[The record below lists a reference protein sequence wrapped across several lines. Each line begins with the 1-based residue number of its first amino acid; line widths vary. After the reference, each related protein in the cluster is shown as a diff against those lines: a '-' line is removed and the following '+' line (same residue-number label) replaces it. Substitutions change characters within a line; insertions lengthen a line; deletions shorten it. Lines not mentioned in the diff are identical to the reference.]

1 MNELSAPANAIHTRS
16 TPGVGAGDAPTAGA
30 ERDLAPMLSNIASLE
45 ALAADWPEAQQNA
58 AAARVQAIE
67 DLNAEAFKRLIR
79 ILKGYAAL
87 APLLKEAAMDE
98 VVYAVLRRHGI
109 LKPSLF
115 ERLEAALETIRPM
128 LASHGGGVEL
138 VCVEPPSCAVRLL
151 GACEGCPASQLTF
164 YSGVKK
170 AIQDHVPEIDEVRQ
184 VKGLGSGGGGGSGDR
199 RPGGDTDT
207 VRLISPFADANP

>member
-1 MNELSAPANAIHTRS
+1 
-16 TPGVGAGDAPTAGA
+16 
-30 ERDLAPMLSNIASLE
+30 MLSHIASLE

-79 ILKGYAAL
+79 TLKGYSAL
-87 APLLKEAAMDE
+87 GPLLREAAMDE

-128 LASHGGGVEL
+128 LASHGGDVEL
-138 VCVEPPSCAVRLL
+138 VCVEPPNCSVRLL

-164 YSGVKK
+164 YSGVRK
-170 AIQDHVPEIDEVRQ
+170 AIQEHVPEIDEVRQ
-184 VKGLGSGGGGGSGDR
+184 VKGLGSGEGSGAGSGGGSGEGSGGGGDR

-207 VRLISPFADANP
+207 VRIVSPFADAEP

>member
-1 MNELSAPANAIHTRS
+1 MNELSAPANAIPARS
-16 TPGVGAGDAPTAGA
+16 VVTPGEGSGDAPTAGA
-30 ERDLAPMLSNIASLE
+30 ERDLASMLSHIASLE
-45 ALAADWPEAQQNA
+45 ALAADWPEAQQNVA
-58 AAARVQAIE
+58 TARVRAIE

-79 ILKGYAAL
+79 ILKGYSAL

-109 LKPSLF
+109 LKPSLC

-138 VCVEPPSCAVRLL
+138 VSVEPPNCAVRLL

-170 AIQDHVPEIDEVRQ
+170 AIQDHVPEIATVRQ
-184 VKGLGSGGGGGSGDR
+184 VSGLGSGDSG
-199 RPGGDTDT
+199 PGGDTHT
-207 VRLISPFADANP
+207 VHLISPFADDNP

>member
-1 MNELSAPANAIHTRS
+1 MNELSAPANAIPTRS
-16 TPGVGAGDAPTAGA
+16 VVTPGEGSGDAPTAGA
-30 ERDLAPMLSNIASLE
+30 ERDLASMLSHIASLE
-45 ALAADWPEAQQNA
+45 ALAADWPEAQQNVA
-58 AAARVQAIE
+58 TARVRAIE

-79 ILKGYAAL
+79 ILRGYSAL

-138 VCVEPPSCAVRLL
+138 VSVEPPSCAVRLL

-170 AIQDHVPEIDEVRQ
+170 AIQDHVPQIDEVRQ
-184 VKGLGSGGGGGSGDR
+184 VKGLGSGGGGDR
-199 RPGGDTDT
+199 RPGGDTH
-207 VRLISPFADANP
+207 VVHLISPFADAKP

>member
-1 MNELSAPANAIHTRS
+1 
-16 TPGVGAGDAPTAGA
+16 
-30 ERDLAPMLSNIASLE
+30 MLSHIASLE
-45 ALAADWPEAQQNA
+45 ALAADWPEAQQNVA
-58 AAARVQAIE
+58 TARVQAIE

-79 ILKGYAAL
+79 ILKGYSAL

-109 LKPSLF
+109 LKPSLC

-138 VCVEPPSCAVRLL
+138 VSVEPPSCAVRLL

-170 AIQDHVPEIDEVRQ
+170 AIQDHVPEIAKVRQ
-184 VKGLGSGGGGGSGDR
+184 VSGLGRGDSG
-199 RPGGDTDT
+199 PGGDTHT
-207 VRLISPFADANP
+207 VHLISPFANDNP

>member
-1 MNELSAPANAIHTRS
+1 MNEPSAPPIPVRS
-16 TPGVGAGDAPTAGA
+16 AATPGAGSGAAPTDGAGRA
-30 ERDLAPMLSNIASLE
+30 LAPMLSNIASLE
-45 ALAADWPEAQQNA
+45 ALAADWPEAHRNA

-79 ILKGYAAL
+79 TLKGYSAL
-87 APLLKEAAMDE
+87 GPLLKEAAMDE

-128 LASHGGGVEL
+128 LARHGGDVEL
-138 VCVEPPSCAVRLL
+138 VCVEPPNCSVRLL

-184 VKGLGSGGGGGSGDR
+184 VKGLGSGGGGDR
-199 RPGGDTDT
+199 RPGGDTDM
-207 VRLISPFADANP
+207 VRLISPFADAKP